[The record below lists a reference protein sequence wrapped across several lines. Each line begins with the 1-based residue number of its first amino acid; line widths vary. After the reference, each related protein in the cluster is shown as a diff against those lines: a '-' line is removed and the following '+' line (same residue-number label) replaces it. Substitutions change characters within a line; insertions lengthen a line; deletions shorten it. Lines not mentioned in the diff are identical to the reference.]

1 MGKLE
6 LPKRTL
12 FCDTLGACCQ
22 VTDENCKQC
31 EFYKETFKRTTQ
43 DILAETELLLKKY
56 GDTTE
61 CKISKR
67 VTKRKAV
74 QRYFNII
81 SELWFRIGYILTPN
95 PGDYLRH

>member
-1 MGKLE
+1 MDYKLE

-31 EFYKETFKRTTQ
+31 EFYKETFKRTTK
-43 DILAETELLLKKY
+43 DIFAETERLLKKY

-67 VTKRKAV
+67 LTKRKAV

-81 SELWFRIGYILTPN
+81 SEIIFRMGVFTTPD
-95 PGDYLRH
+95 DYLRH